1 MDPVLLARLQFG
13 FTAAFHFIYPQIT
26 IGMAWLLVWMM
37 VRYARRRDDFS
48 RKLAQFWMR
57 VFAVSFAVGVATGLV
72 MEFEFGT
79 NWAAYSRVVG
89 DVFGAP
95 LAAEGLLAFFLEST
109 FLGVMLFGWKKLSPK
124 VHLLSSFLVAFGST
138 FSGLWI
144 IIANS
149 WQQTPA
155 GAMVTGA
162 PSVAAGGRAQMTDF
176 WEAVVNHSTL
186 IRFLHT
192 IDGALIAGSFMVLG
206 MSAWFLFRRRHLV
219 FAKTSFRMALTI
231 GLLATI
237 CQFFLGHHSAINVYE
252 NQPIKLAAFE
262 GHFETEKNASLL
274 VFGIPDAKREKTHL
288 AIKLPGMLSYGLTG
302 DFKAEVKGLKYY
314 KNLEGL
320 EDLGPQGAWPPI
332 LLTFFTFHLMVA
344 LWVAMMLVTL
354 GGLWQLLRGKLDGDS
369 TFNRW
374 YLRLAMFAAPVPI
387 VANTLGWISA
397 EVGRQPW
404 VVYPV
409 FKNGELVDASLA
421 MLTRNAV
428 SRAVS
433 AREIAV
439 SLLVFGSIYLLL
451 FFAWLFL
458 IRRFLHQGPDL
469 PKAADRVPAEQEVKS

>member
-1 MDPVLLARLQFG
+1 MDAVWLARLQFG
-13 FTAAFHFIYPQIT
+13 MTAGFHFIYPQIT

-37 VRYARRRDDFS
+37 ARYARRRDEFS

-72 MEFEFGT
+72 MEFQFGT

-124 VHLLSSFLVAFGST
+124 VHLLSSFFVAFGST
-138 FSGLWI
+138 LSGLWI

-155 GAMVTGA
+155 GATVAGA
-162 PSVAAGGRAQMTDF
+162 PSIAAGGRAQMTDF
-176 WEAVVNHSTL
+176 WEAAVNHSTL

-192 IDGALIAGSFMVLG
+192 IDGALIAGSFLVLG
-206 MSAWFLFRRRHLV
+206 MSAWFLFRRRHPM
-219 FAKTSFRMALTI
+219 FAKASFRMALVI
-231 GLLATI
+231 GLLATVV
-237 CQFFLGHHSAINVYE
+237 QFFLGHHSAINVYE

-262 GHFETEKNASLL
+262 GHFATEKNASLL
-274 VFGIPDAKREKTHL
+274 VFGIPDPRREKTHL
-288 AIKLPGMLSYGLTG
+288 AVKLPGMLSFGLTG
-302 DFKAEVKGLKYY
+302 DFEAEVKGLSHY
-314 KNLEGL
+314 KDLPGFE
-320 EDLGPQGAWPPI
+320 ELGPRGAWPPI

-344 LWVAMMLVTL
+344 LWVVMMLVTF
-354 GGLWQLLRGKLDGDS
+354 GGLWQTWRGKLDGDS
-369 TFNRW
+369 RFSRW
-374 YLRLAMFAAPVPI
+374 YLRLAMFAAPAPI
-387 VANTLGWISA
+387 IANTLGWISA

-404 VVYPV
+404 VVYPT
-409 FKNGELVDASLA
+409 FKNGELADASLA

-433 AREIAV
+433 AQEILV
-439 SLLVFGSIYLLL
+439 SLIVFGTLYALL
-451 FFAWLFL
+451 FLAWLFL
-458 IRRFLHQGPDL
+458 IRRFLRQGPDL
-469 PKAADRVPAEQEVKS
+469 PEPTAEQEVQS